1 IGGSIQSSFE
11 YENIGL
17 ELTVTPRINP
27 QGMVIMEINQ
37 SAENV
42 GGTTRIDGND
52 VPIITSRELEASV
65 AIRSGG
71 TLVLG
76 GLVREDKRES
86 LTKVPF
92 FGSIP
97 LLGALFR
104 STSTENVRTELLV
117 LISPEVLVTA
127 EEAEKLTRELKKATE
142 LSKATWYRGWDL
154 GDRKDWGNDELPESE
169 STQK

>member
-1 IGGSIQSSFE
+1 
-11 YENIGL
+11 
-17 ELTVTPRINP
+17 
-27 QGMVIMEINQ
+27 MEINQ
-37 SAENV
+37 STEDV
-42 GGTTRIDGND
+42 GGTTRIDGNE

-76 GLVREDKRES
+76 GLVRENKRES
-86 LTKVPF
+86 QTKVPF

-97 LLGALFR
+97 IFGALFR
-104 STSTENVRTELLV
+104 SSSTENVRTELLV

-142 LSKATWYRGWDL
+142 LSKATWYKGWDL
-154 GDRKDWGNDELPESE
+154 GEREEWGRDEFPESE
-169 STQK
+169 NNQRVK